1 MIAHYTKR
9 KAHSDNEMKTYIP
22 TWKLM
27 KRKMMTAK
35 IHVSFVTLCQC
46 ILNNY
51 YGWRNVIF
59 NH

>member
-1 MIAHYTKR
+1 MIVHYTKR
-9 KAHSDNEMKTYIP
+9 KTHSDNEMKTSIP

-35 IHVSFVTLCQC
+35 IHVSFVTLCHVFYTIIMVGKC
-46 ILNNY
+46 YI
-51 YGWRNVIF
+51 